1 VRDSP
6 FRLCAPSSMRTFIAI
21 DITAAIRESI
31 RALLV
36 ELKQTEKRI
45 RWSRPESLH
54 ITLKFLGE
62 VPPKKIADL
71 KACLTAIR
79 TPAPFSISVQGSG
92 FFPGE
97 RSPRVVWVGV
107 DGGKELVTLASLI
120 EQALEP
126 MGIPREKRPYSAHLT
141 LGRID
146 GAANINA
153 VRELLR
159 QKEPLSLGSFEANEY
174 FLYESTPACGGSVY
188 TKLARFEMAAS
199 GPSAGSV

>member
-1 VRDSP
+1 
-6 FRLCAPSSMRTFIAI
+6 MRIFIAI
-21 DITAAIRESI
+21 DITPAIRESI
-31 RALLV
+31 RALLA
-36 ELKQTEKRI
+36 ELKQTEARI

-62 VPPKKIADL
+62 VPAQRIGDV
-71 KACLTAIR
+71 KAGLTAIR

-97 RSPRVVWVGV
+97 RSPRVIWVGV
-107 DGGKELVTLASLI
+107 DGGKDLGALASLI

-126 MGIPREKRPYSAHLT
+126 MGFPREKRPYSAHLT

-159 QKEPLSLGSFEANEY
+159 QKEPLLLGSFAANEY
-174 FLYESTPACGGSVY
+174 FLYESSPACGGSVY
-188 TKLARFEMAAS
+188 TKLAGFEMAAGGS
-199 GPSAGSV
+199 PAGTA